1 MLKRI
6 RKCAARNLHL
16 QVIHINT
23 DRCEMHCIIGMR
35 ERRSVARIARRQYC
49 KIAFFFYKCPYIY
62 SRLEQYNQ
70 INYNEKKKLLFAKN
84 NNNTVLYSPRSTYSY
99 RPPRGAIKLYKYNNF
114 TTRVIYFETKEE
126 S

>member
-35 ERRSVARIARRQYC
+35 ESRSVARIARRQYC

-70 INYNEKKKLLFAKN
+70 INYNEKKN
-84 NNNTVLYSPRSTYSY
+84 CYSQRIITIRFYIPLEVHTHTDPRV
-99 RPPRGAIKLYKYNNF
+99 AQ
-114 TTRVIYFETKEE
+114 
-126 S
+126 